1 MATGAAFREAA
12 QRAATDVRSYYFCAA
27 VAVFYLLSARAA
39 QMRVLGI
46 LGHAVLLALLVGGI
60 LLENRRRALNQT
72 LADARRENGD
82 LKAKAQELETHLRNL
97 RVQKETERLMPVV
110 EEIQRRLLA
119 EFPRC
124 AVSFAVAET
133 DGYVYPDELVMTAK
147 TAEGEDLPPE
157 EYGKVLAFAREC
169 AKPLS
174 PDLAI
179 HWA

>member
-12 QRAATDVRSYYFCAA
+12 QRAAADVRSYYFCAA

-46 LGHAVLLALLVGGI
+46 LGHVFLLVLLVGGI
-60 LLENRRRALNQT
+60 LLENRRRALNRE
-72 LADARRENGD
+72 LADARRESTE
-82 LKAKAQELETHLRNL
+82 LKAKAQELETLLRNL

-119 EFPRC
+119 EFPNC
-124 AVSFAVAET
+124 AASFAVAET

-147 TAEGEDLPPE
+147 TPDGQDLPPE
-157 EYGKVLAFAREC
+157 EYHKVLAFAREC